1 MFGINLKYLYPF
13 VAAMIGSGIAGMVSI
28 LMGVRANSI
37 GVGGLP
43 GILAIRGEDML
54 KFTIPMVIAIVVP
67 IILTFFFRQAGIF
80 NKIDLVGVGD
90 AAFASDPATLEGA
103 QQIPKTEIPKGTLV
117 NVTSPLSGEVRELA
131 TATDPVFSQGIMGQG
146 VIIEPSEGVL
156 TAPFDGI
163 VSAFFPTKHAIGLIS
178 DAGVEILMHI
188 GMDTVKLDG
197 KGFEAFVSQ
206 GDHVTQGQRLLTFDI
221 DLIKSQ
227 GLIVETPVIVTNQDS
242 YQPDVSGQ
250 LPRRIQSGDDLLTA
264 TKI

>member
-1 MFGINLKYLYPF
+1 
-13 VAAMIGSGIAGMVSI
+13 
-28 LMGVRANSI
+28 
-37 GVGGLP
+37 
-43 GILAIRGEDML
+43 
-54 KFTIPMVIAIVVP
+54 
-67 IILTFFFRQAGIF
+67 
-80 NKIDLVGVGD
+80 
-90 AAFASDPATLEGA
+90 
-103 QQIPKTEIPKGTLV
+103 
-117 NVTSPLSGEVRELA
+117 
-131 TATDPVFSQGIMGQG
+131 MGQG
-146 VIIEPSEGVL
+146 VVIEPSEGIL

-221 DLIKSQ
+221 DLIKKQ

-242 YQPDVSGQ
+242 FQPDVSGQ
-250 LPRRIQSGDDLLTA
+250 LPRTIRSGDDLLTA